1 MMNKTIA
8 ALFILSLLLISQQAP
23 YATWSILL
31 IFALAFGFSRGVWAL
46 IQAPVRVDD
55 IQRPLK

>member
-1 MMNKTIA
+1 MMNKTIL

-23 YATWSILL
+23 YATLSVLS
-31 IFALAFGFSRGVWAL
+31 IFALAFGLSRDVWAI

-55 IQRPLK
+55 IRRP